1 MRILLGITGG
11 VAAFKSAS
19 ILRLLIDRGHEV
31 RVVATDNA
39 LQFIG
44 ETTLANL
51 SGHKVNKELY
61 QDTEDGAHIELAEWA
76 EKILI
81 APLTASTLG
90 RLANGIAT
98 DLLTNV
104 VMASSAELTVAP
116 AMHSNMYTSAPTQ
129 KNLQTLREHGVVII
143 EPLVG
148 RLSGGDSGIG
158 RLPEPEQIVDSFLG
172 DLPLSG
178 ISACVTLG
186 GTQEPLDPV
195 RFIGNRSSGKQGLAF
210 ANELRSLGASV
221 KIIAANVDLPSSNIE
236 VSTVTTFED
245 LDAEMANLHC
255 DLLVMAAAVSDY
267 SVEKSST
274 KIERSNELEL
284 RLVPTRDLVAE
295 FKKNNPSTTVLA
307 FSVGDDDSDWLAQAR
322 LKQKNKRVE
331 FMFANTTQTFGSE
344 TNSGVLI
351 CEKEYEMSGTKSEI
365 AKQVLKIIQ
374 KSLVK

>member
-61 QDTEDGAHIELAEWA
+61 QNTEDGAHIELAEWA

-104 VMASSAELTVAP
+104 VMASSSELTVAP

-129 KNLQTLREHGVVII
+129 KTFRH
-143 EPLVG
+143 
-148 RLSGGDSGIG
+148 SGSMG
-158 RLPEPEQIVDSFLG
+158 
-172 DLPLSG
+172 
-178 ISACVTLG
+178 
-186 GTQEPLDPV
+186 
-195 RFIGNRSSGKQGLAF
+195 
-210 ANELRSLGASV
+210 
-221 KIIAANVDLPSSNIE
+221 
-236 VSTVTTFED
+236 
-245 LDAEMANLHC
+245 
-255 DLLVMAAAVSDY
+255 
-267 SVEKSST
+267 
-274 KIERSNELEL
+274 
-284 RLVPTRDLVAE
+284 
-295 FKKNNPSTTVLA
+295 
-307 FSVGDDDSDWLAQAR
+307 
-322 LKQKNKRVE
+322 
-331 FMFANTTQTFGSE
+331 
-344 TNSGVLI
+344 
-351 CEKEYEMSGTKSEI
+351 
-365 AKQVLKIIQ
+365 
-374 KSLVK
+374 

>member
-1 MRILLGITGG
+1 LRILLGITGG

-61 QDTEDGAHIELAEWA
+61 QNTEDGAHIELAEWA

-104 VMASSAELTVAP
+104 VMASSSELTVAP

-129 KNLQTLREHGVVII
+129 KNLQALREHGVVII
-143 EPLVG
+143 EPVVG

-274 KIERSNELEL
+274 KIERSDELEL
-284 RLVPTRDLVAE
+284 RLVPTPDLVAK

-322 LKQKNKRVE
+322 LKQKNKGVE
-331 FMFANTTQTFGSE
+331 FVFANTTQTFGSE